1 MKRRSLGFSTTA
13 LLAVILVVFL
23 FWAAWFEIDQT
34 VRAQGHVIASS
45 RTQVI
50 QVVDGGVLTR
60 LAVQEGDQ
68 VSQSQLLAVLDDERA
83 RAGYEEALGR
93 VMDLEA
99 ALVRLQAEVHGTSP
113 SFDSR
118 FAQYS
123 QLVSAQ
129 LGLFNQRL
137 RGMSEML
144 AVQQDS
150 LSLLKEELAA
160 KERLFRTGDIS
171 NMEILRSRQQIAE
184 VQGKIVDVRNR
195 YLQESRLEISKV
207 EGELASAKEKFA
219 ERKSVLEKLEIR
231 APISGVV
238 KYLRVTTMGGVLR
251 PGDELMQVAP
261 LEGGVVLETK
271 VAPSEIAQLHV
282 GLPVSIKLDPYDYS
296 IFGALE
302 GEVSYIS
309 PDTLTEQGK
318 DGVPYSYYRVHV
330 SILDDQTN
338 PRAPQMSI
346 MLGMTGGVDIRTGR
360 RSVLTYLI
368 KPIFKTFSSAMNER

>member
-93 VMDLEA
+93 VMELEA

-261 LEGGVVLETK
+261 LEGGVVLEAK
-271 VAPSEIAQLHV
+271 VAPSEIASFMWGSLC
-282 GLPVSIKLDPYDYS
+282 L
-296 IFGALE
+296 
-302 GEVSYIS
+302 
-309 PDTLTEQGK
+309 
-318 DGVPYSYYRVHV
+318 
-330 SILDDQTN
+330 
-338 PRAPQMSI
+338 
-346 MLGMTGGVDIRTGR
+346 
-360 RSVLTYLI
+360 
-368 KPIFKTFSSAMNER
+368 